1 MNAFRCEFIEF
12 IEFDSLNP
20 LSPPYPLSRVDP
32 LKPFIQFS
40 LQLRAFAC
48 KLLAAYYDPLEVFA
62 SPLDEPIGQ
71 VEHQR
76 ASFVRHL

>member
-12 IEFDSLNP
+12 IEFNSLNP
-20 LSPPYPLSRVDP
+20 LSRSIESIEAIHSILS
-32 LKPFIQFS
+32 LS
-40 LQLRAFAC
+40 LSSASSSFAC

-76 ASFVRHL
+76 ASPVRHL